1 MAEPLILDLE
11 PDCATSPIRP
21 DLAIVEAMMLWPDD
35 EAMRE
40 TATATAMMVAS
51 RDLLRQGRLPQVWT
65 PVLADLALDAT
76 PPAQMQEAAKARFVE
91 GQVTG
96 VIVYSAIAGRDF
108 DHPHGGAMRRYIKAA
123 SKAVYPE
130 WRLMPGTINTHVLP
144 RFRPVAHLWA
154 AWYCEAREQ
163 DKPLFPC
170 RTRDLPVFLARAE
183 WFREAGESTRLPHAP
198 TTVLRPGEAVVIP
211 DAVLARLPKIT
222 MNFERVAMH

>member
-1 MAEPLILDLE
+1 
-11 PDCATSPIRP
+11 
-21 DLAIVEAMMLWPDD
+21 MLWPDD
-35 EAMRE
+35 AAMRQKAIRS
-40 TATATAMMVAS
+40 ATMQAY
-51 RDLLRQGRLPQVWT
+51 RDLLRQGRLPAE
-65 PVLADLALDAT
+65 VLPGFADLAVDAT

-91 GQVTG
+91 GLVTG